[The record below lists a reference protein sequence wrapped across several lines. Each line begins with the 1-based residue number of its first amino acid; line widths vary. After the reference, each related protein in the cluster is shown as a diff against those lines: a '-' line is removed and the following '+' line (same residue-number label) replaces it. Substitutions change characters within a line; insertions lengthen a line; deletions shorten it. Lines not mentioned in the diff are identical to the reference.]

1 MVVAIFSV
9 QLGLWTFSALASIL
23 AVVVSVVAVRVTSQ
37 PAVRVVMSAW
47 Q

>member
-1 MVVAIFSV
+1 MR
-9 QLGLWTFSALASIL
+9 ASIF
-23 AVVVSVVAVRVTSQ
+23 AIVFNVVAVRVTSH